1 MQWILI
7 QALQM
12 AVLPAGVWQSS
23 GYGYVLNVDEKRV
36 QIFEVSK
43 AGCVEGEKYSREAFE
58 GLYGSYVEGLGLDRF
73 PTRDALRQL
82 KTLPDACRKRL
93 KAKDPLLNF
102 NVYAATMEEQYPF
115 FETRKVDWKAS
126 VAAARTRVNQ
136 GDDLFDVLSAM
147 VKQVGDGHLTL
158 EAGKRSLDIEK
169 ADWKALRTS
178 LRESLQDVKLA
189 GNRRLLYKKLAE
201 DVGYL
206 AVLAEGGWA
215 EGLTEDSPVAQ
226 HLKPAREAMNQVLRE
241 LRGVKAMVL
250 DLRVNSGGYDAV
262 AMEIA
267 SRFAKD
273 RQVVFRK
280 HATGEADYE
289 VTITPSTEERFDGPV
304 AVLIG
309 ENTVSAGET
318 LALVMSA
325 LPGAM
330 LIGQPTRGELSDAI
344 PKRLPNGWGF
354 TVSIESI
361 LTKDG
366 TLVEAKGVQP
376 GVLSPKGDWASDIA
390 LALSKIRNR

>member
-73 PTRDALRQL
+73 PTKDPLQRLA
-82 KTLPDACRKRL
+82 TLPDACRKPL
-93 KAKDPLLNF
+93 KTKDSLLNF

-115 FETRKVDWKAS
+115 FGARKVDWKAS
-126 VAAARTRVNQ
+126 VAAARARVNQ
-136 GDDLFDVLSAM
+136 GDDLFDVLSGM
-147 VKQVGDGHLTL
+147 VRQVGDGHLTL

-215 EGLTEDSPVAQ
+215 EGLTEESPVAQ

-241 LRGVKAMVL
+241 MRGVKAMVL

-273 RQVVFRK
+273 KQVVFRK
-280 HATGEADYE
+280 HATGGADYE
-289 VTITPSTEERFDGPV
+289 VTITPSTEERFEGPV

-318 LALVMSA
+318 LALAMSA

-344 PKRLPNGWGF
+344 PKRLPNGWSF
-354 TVSIESI
+354 TVSIESV

-376 GVLSPKGDWASDIA
+376 GVLIPKGDWASDIA
-390 LALSKIRNR
+390 LALTKILNR